1 METPGRGGGSRK
13 NIQQKFHV
21 TALSYT
27 FMKPEEVKI
36 NKNPFQSQSKAS
48 VSTNINN
55 LQQKQV
61 YKILDFKYQRIR
73 VSS

>member
-36 NKNPFQSQSKAS
+36 NKNPFQSKANASK
-48 VSTNINN
+48 NITY